1 MSNSEQR
8 KTIIDKI
15 KSNKKI
21 QTIIIAVLSVVL
33 VIIFISSFKK
43 TETASVEES
52 QISDYVLRLEN
63 RLESALT
70 KVEGA
75 GNVSVVITIE
85 SGMETV
91 LATEK
96 TVKQIGSTVETTESP
111 VIINGKP
118 IVLKEMYPKII
129 GVMIVAEGAN
139 NISVLS
145 RIQQATVSLLD
156 ININQ
161 IEILTMK

>member
-52 QISDYVLRLEN
+52 QISDYVLSLEN